1 MLMKIF
7 SNLGG
12 VFWEADFITETI
24 IGPPRLTRFERARII
39 GARALQISLGAPVL
53 IEPPKNV
60 TKPIDI
66 AILELEM
73 GILPITIR
81 RKLPDGTYVY
91 ISVQTLLKL
100 EKEAKKRKRI

>member
-1 MLMKIF
+1 M
-7 SNLGG
+7 
-12 VFWEADFITETI
+12 
-24 IGPPRLTRFERARII
+24 
-39 GARALQISLGAPVL
+39 
-53 IEPPKNV
+53 
-60 TKPIDI
+60 
-66 AILELEM
+66 LELEM